1 MSESGGLGDAVRS
14 GRDAL
19 LALMFI
25 VVLAPVMLLIAIAI
39 RLDSGAPVLFGQKRV
54 GWHGREFRM
63 LKFRT
68 LRLDAPEEGVT
79 PEGAASVTRIGRLL
93 RRYRIDEL
101 PQFFNVLGGRLAL
114 VGPRSEQEADLG
126 ELDADIRM
134 RLLSIKPGVTGPAQ
148 LEFIAEDALLAS
160 CDDPTA
166 VYRRV
171 LIPAK
176 ADLNIREFESRS
188 VLKELRWLL
197 QTPVVLISGQARQ
210 RSVDRLRRLLR
221 GRQCQS

>member
-1 MSESGGLGDAVRS
+1 MSDFERPGDAVQS

-19 LALMFI
+19 LALLFI
-25 VVLAPVMLLIAIAI
+25 IVLAPVMLMIAVAI
-39 RLDSGAPVLFGQKRV
+39 RLDSGAPVLFRQKRV
-54 GWHGREFRM
+54 GWHGREFHIV
-63 LKFRT
+63 KFRT
-68 LRLDAPEEGVT
+68 LRVDVPEEAVT
-79 PEGAASVTRIGRLL
+79 PEGAAGVTRIGRLL

-101 PQFFNVLGGRLAL
+101 PQFFNVLTGRLAL
-114 VGPRSEQEADLG
+114 VGPRPELEVDLE
-126 ELDADIRM
+126 ELDSDVRT

-160 CDDPTA
+160 FDNPTA

-188 VLKELRWLL
+188 VLNDLRWLL
-197 QTPVVLISGQARQ
+197 QTPVVLMSRQARQ
-210 RSVDRLRRLLR
+210 RSMDRLRGLNWD
-221 GRQCQS
+221 